1 MRGAWFAASPRG
13 STVYRLWERA
23 RRFCREHYAGGFAL
37 GALLLGLGATV
48 IVYSLLASLVER
60 EAKIRF
66 ENDSRDIEQ
75 QIATRVR
82 LYSDVLVTMRA
93 LFSADGTVTR
103 GEFRDFVNSLDLP
116 GRYPGFQTLN
126 YAAYVRAVD
135 LPAFEARERADS
147 MLTDAGIEFTAQV
160 KGAHAEHEILTFVEP
175 LEANR
180 EVLGTDL
187 EAKLGRGDALQRM
200 RDSGMSLSSGRR
212 IFAERGA
219 EQVGLAMRLPVYRRG
234 MPAATV
240 AERRLAYLGSVGA
253 GIRING
259 MMAGLVSGQTLRLLR
274 FRIYDAGSL
283 RERELA
289 PSAATLL
296 YDSAHGPSPAIGHAS
311 RADAVATTMARNG
324 ALVRKAYGEF
334 AGRRW
339 SIVFAA
345 EAPVLTGPQRFLPV
359 LALVSGLVIS
369 GLLSV
374 LTYALSSGRARAIKL
389 ADAITADLRESEA
402 ARAEAQHIARLGDWR
417 IDFDEHTVH
426 LSKEMA
432 RLIGCRG
439 RPTLGAL
446 MRAIDPADRDALLMR
461 FKKALAAREPFELE
475 CRYRSSRGRRGWLR
489 VIGRACGP
497 ADARQL
503 RGTAHEITKQKSIDL
518 ARELEHAFTLQLTTA
533 TNEADVL
540 RQLVELLTR
549 GMNWDAGAFRP
560 TAAGLQQQLSAF
572 HSVQLSELAFWLGSR
587 APQIDAG
594 EAPAMPHWL
603 ARRHAK
609 GNDTFLS
616 AGQCTVSTTFSFPLL
631 MGTEVLGVAE
641 FYSRE
646 RRHAEP
652 QALAMAQSIAS
663 QTSHFLQRRRAEN
676 NLQFL
681 ANHDVLTGLPNRLM
695 FKDHLD
701 AALARADVEHTVLH
715 VIFIDL
721 DRFKDINDSLGHNI
735 GDQLL
740 RAVADRLNER
750 VAQAEMIARLG
761 GDEFIVLMNEQHDD
775 SRCLFSTIESIQ
787 GALALPFVVSGM
799 QLQVSA
805 SIGVSSFPSDGMD
818 AQTLLKNADIAMYGA
833 KQRGKNTY
841 QLYVRQMSMSL
852 EKRVEMESCL
862 RHAIANNEF
871 ELFYQPRVDLRS
883 NHCTG
888 VEALIRWNSPTLGF
902 VMPGDFIALAEET
915 GAIVEIGE
923 WVLREACRQAA
934 EWRAGGLGDI
944 HVAVNLSARQFADKR
959 LQHCIMGALD
969 DARLPG
975 ERLELELTEST
986 VMRNPE
992 QAVRWMN
999 NIKKTGVRLSIDD
1012 FGTGYSSLAY
1022 LNRFP
1027 IDTVKIDRSFI
1038 SCLPD
1043 SHSDAQI
1050 TSAVIALG
1058 HSLGLAV
1065 IAEGAETQAQ
1075 IDFLRKERCD
1085 EVQGYFFSR
1094 PLSAG
1099 DMRAFLGRP
1108 AQSGPGDASG
1118 SLPRDARD
1126 SGSRRS
1132 HQT

>member
-13 STVYRLWERA
+13 NAVYRIWERA
-23 RRFCREHYAGGFAL
+23 RRFCRERYAGGFAL

-48 IVYSLLASLVER
+48 VVYSLLAGLVER
-60 EAKIRF
+60 EAKLRF

-103 GEFRDFVNSLDLP
+103 GEFRDFVNGLDLSA
-116 GRYPGFQTLN
+116 RFPGFQTLN
-126 YAAYVRAVD
+126 YATYVRAAD
-135 LPAFEARERADS
+135 LPAFEARERADA
-147 MLTDAGIEFTAQV
+147 MLADAGIEFTVRV
-160 KGAHAEHEILTFVEP
+160 KNAGAEHEILTFVEP
-175 LEANR
+175 LQANR
-180 EVLGTDL
+180 DVLGADL
-187 EAKLGRGDALQRM
+187 EAKSGRGDALQLM
-200 RDSGMSLSSGRR
+200 RDSGTSLSSGRR

-219 EQVGLAMRLPVYRRG
+219 DQVGLAMRLPVYRRG

-259 MMAGLVSGQTLRLLR
+259 MMAGLVSSQTLRLLH

-283 RERELA
+283 HERELA

-296 YDSAHGPSPAIGHAS
+296 YDSALGPSLAVSHGP
-311 RADAVATTMARNG
+311 RADTAVPEAHKG
-324 ALVRKAYGEF
+324 ALVRNAYGEF

-339 SIVFAA
+339 RIVFAA
-345 EAPVLTGPQRFLPV
+345 DVPALTGPQRFLPV

-369 GLLSV
+369 ALLSV
-374 LTYALSSGRARAIKL
+374 LAYSLSSGRARAIKL

-402 ARAEAQHIARLGDWR
+402 ARAEAQHIARLGDWC
-417 IDFDEHTVH
+417 INFDDHTVH

-439 RPTLGAL
+439 RPTLGGFL
-446 MRAIDPADRDALLMR
+446 RAIDPADRDALVTR
-461 FKKALAAREPFELE
+461 FRKALAAREPFELE

-497 ADARQL
+497 AGARQL

-518 ARELEHAFTLQLTTA
+518 ARELEHAFTLQLATA
-533 TNEADVL
+533 TNETDVL
-540 RQLVELLTR
+540 QQLVELLTR
-549 GMNWDAGAFRP
+549 GMNWDAGAFWP
-560 TAAGLQQQLSAF
+560 TAAGLRQQLCAI
-572 HSVQLSELAFWLGSR
+572 HSVQVSELAFWLRGR
-587 APQIDAG
+587 APQIDPS
-594 EAPAMPHWL
+594 EAPAMPHWS

-609 GNDTFLS
+609 DDGTSLS
-616 AGQCTVSTTFSFPLL
+616 AGESPVFTTFSFPLL
-631 MGTEVLGVAE
+631 MGNEVLGMAQ

-646 RRHAEP
+646 RRHAEQ

-701 AALARADVEHTVLH
+701 AALARADIEHTALH

-721 DRFKDINDSLGHNI
+721 DRFKDINDSLGHNV

-740 RAVADRLNER
+740 RAVAERLNER
-750 VAQAEMIARLG
+750 LSEAEMIARLG
-761 GDEFIVLMNEQHDD
+761 GDEFIVLMNERHGD
-775 SRCLFSTIESIQ
+775 SRCVFSTIESIQ
-787 GALALPFVVSGM
+787 GALARPFIVSGM

-818 AQTLLKNADIAMYGA
+818 GQTLLKNADIAMYGA

-841 QLYVRQMSMSL
+841 QRYVRQMSMSL

-862 RHAIANNEF
+862 RHAVANNEF

-934 EWRAGGLGDI
+934 EWSTSGLGDI

-959 LQHCIMGALD
+959 LQHSILAALG

-975 ERLELELTEST
+975 DRLELELTEST
-986 VMRNPE
+986 VMRQPE

-1099 DMRAFLGRP
+1099 DMRAFLDRP
-1108 AQSGPGDASG
+1108 AQSGPGDTSG
-1118 SLPRDARD
+1118 SSPRDARD
-1126 SGSRRS
+1126 SGARRS
-1132 HQT
+1132 HHT

>member
-1 MRGAWFAASPRG
+1 M
-13 STVYRLWERA
+13 YRIWERA

-37 GALLLGLGATV
+37 GALLLGIGATV
-48 IVYSLLASLVER
+48 IVYSLLAALVDR
-60 EAKIRF
+60 EAKLRF

-103 GEFRDFVNSLDLP
+103 SEFRDFVNGLDLP
-116 GRYPGFQTLN
+116 ARYPGFQTLN
-126 YAAYVRAVD
+126 YAAYIRAVD
-135 LPAFEARERADS
+135 LPAFEARERADA
-147 MLTDAGIEFTAQV
+147 MLSDAGIEFTVHV
-160 KGAHAEHEILTFVEP
+160 KGARAEHEILTFVEP

-180 EVLGTDL
+180 EVLGADL
-187 EAKLGRGDALQRM
+187 EAKSGRGDALQLM
-200 RDSGMSLSSGRR
+200 RDSGTALSSGRR
-212 IFAERGA
+212 IFADRGA
-219 EQVGLAMRLPVYRRG
+219 DQVGLAMRLPVYRRG
-234 MPAATV
+234 MPVATV
-240 AERRLAYLGSVGA
+240 AERRSAYLGSVGA

-259 MMAGLVSGQTLRLLR
+259 MMAGLVSAQTLRVLR
-274 FRIYDAGSL
+274 YRIYDAGSL

-296 YDSAHGPSPAIGHAS
+296 YDSALGPSLAVGHVSQVDGAT
-311 RADAVATTMARNG
+311 APVARQG
-324 ALVRKAYGEF
+324 ALIRKAYGEF

-339 SIVFAA
+339 LIVFAA
-345 EAPVLTGPQRFLPV
+345 EVPVLTGPQRFLPV

-369 GLLSV
+369 ALLSV
-374 LTYALSSGRARAIKL
+374 LAYSLSSARARAVKL

-417 IDFDEHTVH
+417 IDFDEHAVH

-432 RLIGCRG
+432 RLIGCHG

-446 MRAIDPADRDALLMR
+446 ARAIEPADRDAILTR
-461 FKKALAAREPFELE
+461 FKKAIAAREPFELE

-497 ADARQL
+497 AGARQL

-518 ARELEHAFTLQLTTA
+518 ARELEHGFMLQLATA
-533 TNEADVL
+533 TNETDVL
-540 RQLVELLTR
+540 QQLVELLTR
-549 GMNWDAGAFRP
+549 GMNWDAGAFWP
-560 TAAGLQQQLSAF
+560 TAAGVQQQLHAI
-572 HSVQLSELAFWLGSR
+572 HSVQVSELAVWLRGR
-587 APQIDAG
+587 AQQIDAG
-594 EAPAMPHWL
+594 QVPAMPHWL
-603 ARRHAK
+603 ARRRTK
-609 GNDTFLS
+609 NDPAS
-616 AGQCTVSTTFSFPLL
+616 VSGGEYPVSTTFSFPLL
-631 MGTEVLGVAE
+631 MGAEVLGVAQ

-646 RRHAEP
+646 RRHAEQ

-681 ANHDVLTGLPNRLM
+681 ANHDALTGLPNRLM

-721 DRFKDINDSLGHNI
+721 DRFKDINDSLGHNV

-740 RAVADRLNER
+740 RAVAERLNEH
-750 VAQAEMIARLG
+750 VSEAEMIARLG

-775 SRCLFSTIESIQ
+775 SRCVFSTIESIQ
-787 GALALPFVVSGM
+787 GALARPFVVSGM

-862 RHAIANNEF
+862 RHAVANNEF
-871 ELFYQPRVDLRS
+871 ELFYQPRVDLHS

-959 LQHCIMGALD
+959 LQHCILSALG

-975 ERLELELTEST
+975 DRLELELTEST
-986 VMRNPE
+986 VMRHPE

-1038 SCLPD
+1038 SCLPE

-1099 DMRAFLGRP
+1099 DMRAFLDRP
-1108 AQSGPGDASG
+1108 AQSGSGDAPG
-1118 SLPRDARD
+1118 SLPRDVRD